1 MNQLDKRLRYLK
13 DMLLRMSDIVIENV
27 TRSLYIYQS
36 SEEVAYINDD
46 VVDQYE
52 RLIEEICIDIL
63 IREKL
68 YATDLREVVGI
79 LRLVADLER
88 IGDHAEDIMTYNI
101 KLRPNSTTV
110 IQNINIMAKKSI
122 DLIKLAIDA
131 FINKDLEK
139 AEAVINGDDEVDEL
153 FLNITR
159 KLAEV
164 PIQNSDEQ
172 KSILYSSF
180 VVKYLERI
188 ADHAVNIADWVIYIV
203 KGIHKQ
209 R

>member
-1 MNQLDKRLRYLK
+1 MNQLDKRLSYLK
-13 DMLLRMSDIVIENV
+13 EMLLRMSDIVIENV

-101 KLRPNSTTV
+101 KLRPSSTTV

>member
-1 MNQLDKRLRYLK
+1 MNQLDKRLSYLK
-13 DMLLRMSDIVIENV
+13 EMLLRMSDIVIENV

>member
-1 MNQLDKRLRYLK
+1 MNQLDKRLSYLK

-27 TRSLYIYQS
+27 TRSLYIYQA

-110 IQNINIMAKKSI
+110 IQNINIMATKSI

-164 PIQNSDEQ
+164 PIQDSDEQ

>member
-1 MNQLDKRLRYLK
+1 MNQLDKRLSYLK